1 VISWFSQ
8 VSVAPHF
15 SSKAIAYDRVTSFTP
30 HDTRYSIMSYHQ
42 IGGNIIHLPA
52 STHTS
57 YSGQGH
63 HGHHEQHGTS
73 AIASTNSVRIMNYG
87 TTTTTMHSTTALNST
102 TTTSTPIMM
111 ASTMTDSGNLSLLES
126 HPSLLEA
133 GELLMNPVP
142 VVANNN
148 NSGGSSSINASHRR
162 GKPDIA
168 IFLSLLSFFVWL
180 RLLQTMFYQ
189 STLGQ
194 FGGIVKEL
202 LCVFLVWIP
211 SVTLTCFYFR
221 SDDYHH
227 QHQRRYF
234 RSWGR

>member
-1 VISWFSQ
+1 
-8 VSVAPHF
+8 
-15 SSKAIAYDRVTSFTP
+15 
-30 HDTRYSIMSYHQ
+30 MSYHQ

-73 AIASTNSVRIMNYG
+73 AIASTNTVRIMNYG
-87 TTTTTMHSTTALNST
+87 TTTTTMHSTTALNNNTT
-102 TTTSTPIMM
+102 TTTST
-111 ASTMTDSGNLSLLES
+111 STMTDSGNLSLLES

-148 NSGGSSSINASHRR
+148 NSGSSSSINAIHRR

-168 IFLSLLSFFVWL
+168 IFMSLLSFFVWL

-202 LCVFLVWIP
+202 LCVLLVWIP